1 MQVAKTPHG
10 RGRVLPARWLGRA
23 GPVHLTHLPAA
34 KGRDQFPLSM
44 KSTFPSITKPC
55 IFDKVCNC
63 ENEIRLCLKPSFH
76 IGIEMNNQFWGL
88 LSIYIYLISVQIE
101 GKILWRP
108 FVISCVNASKCILYL
123 FIIFR
128 IQRLLET
135 WGHSI
140 ESVHRDLVTH
150 EAGRVG
156 RERPVEED

>member
-1 MQVAKTPHG
+1 MTQH
-10 RGRVLPARWLGRA
+10 R
-23 GPVHLTHLPAA
+23 
-34 KGRDQFPLSM
+34 
-44 KSTFPSITKPC
+44 
-55 IFDKVCNC
+55 IFDKVCNF
-63 ENEIRLCLKPSFH
+63 ENEIRLCLKPSLY
-76 IGIEMNNQFWGL
+76 INIEMNNQFWGL
-88 LSIYIYLISVQIE
+88 LSIYMYLISVQIE

-123 FIIFR
+123 FIIFT

-135 WGHSI
+135 RGHSI

>member
-1 MQVAKTPHG
+1 MTQH
-10 RGRVLPARWLGRA
+10 R
-23 GPVHLTHLPAA
+23 
-34 KGRDQFPLSM
+34 
-44 KSTFPSITKPC
+44 
-55 IFDKVCNC
+55 IFDKVCNF
-63 ENEIRLCLKPSFH
+63 ENEIRLCLKLSLY

-88 LSIYIYLISVQIE
+88 LSIYMYLISVQIE

-108 FVISCVNASKCILYL
+108 FVISCVNASKCILYV
-123 FIIFR
+123 FIIFT

-135 WGHSI
+135 RGHSI